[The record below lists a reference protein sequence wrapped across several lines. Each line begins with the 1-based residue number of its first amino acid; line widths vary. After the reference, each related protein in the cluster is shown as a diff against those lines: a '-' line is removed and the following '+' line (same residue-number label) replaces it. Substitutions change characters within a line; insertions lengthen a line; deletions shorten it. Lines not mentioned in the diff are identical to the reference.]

1 MNQFYMG
8 QPLIV
13 VMAIFLY
20 PIGVDTARKYGAKRI
35 LALGGLLQVSLI
47 YIASYL
53 SSPMGFIMLYSLAG
67 GLGKGL
73 MYSAALK
80 MGWSHLPGRKGVV
93 SGLIICGFGFGG
105 FMFGLLS

>member
-1 MNQFYMG
+1 MG

-13 VMAIFLY
+13 VLAIFLF
-20 PIGVDTARKYGAKRI
+20 PIGVDLSRKIGSKRV

-47 YIASYL
+47 YVASYA
-53 SSPMGFIMLYSLAG
+53 STPMTFLMLYSLAG

-73 MYSAALK
+73 MYSSALK
-80 MGWSHLPGRKGVV
+80 LGWSHLPGRKGVV

-105 FMFGLLS
+105 ALFGVLS